1 MRKITEVEKA
11 DDFVVASGQT
21 HSVREFCQKAFSLLD
36 LVFEDFFEYDDR
48 FFRPSEKN
56 PSLWRRDQSSR
67 KLGWSP
73 TCDLDMIIE
82 EMMDSE
88 LQRVS
93 NFSS

>member
-1 MRKITEVEKA
+1 MRKITEFDKA

-36 LVFEDFFEYDDR
+36 LVFEDFFEYEPR

-56 PSLWRRDQSSR
+56 PLCGDATKARER
-67 KLGWSP
+67 LGWSP

-82 EMMDSE
+82 EMMNRE
-88 LQRVS
+88 LERVS
-93 NFSS
+93 TSSS